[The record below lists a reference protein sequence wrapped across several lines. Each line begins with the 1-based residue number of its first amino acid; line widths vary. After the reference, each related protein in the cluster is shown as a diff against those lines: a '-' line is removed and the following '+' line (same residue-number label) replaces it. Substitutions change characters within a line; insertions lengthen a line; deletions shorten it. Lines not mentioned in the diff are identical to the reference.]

1 MEVFNLRPVSL
12 DDAFR
17 IAGLQGEVAG
27 LQFVDRLIATVL
39 DDTQMQIDYKLQE
52 ERNANG

>member
-1 MEVFNLRPVSL
+1 MEVFNLRPAGL
-12 DDAFR
+12 EDAFK

-39 DDTQMQIDYKLQE
+39 DDTQMQIEFKLTE
-52 ERNANG
+52 ERN